1 MTKAF
6 LDDQFLLNSKVAEK
20 LYNDYAKNLPIIDYH
35 CHLSPQQIYEDTVFE
50 NATEVWLNGDHYKWR
65 AMRANGI
72 EEKFITGDALP
83 FEKFEK
89 WAQTVPATLGNPLYH
104 WTHLELRRF
113 FNEISL
119 LNGKTA
125 PAIWDNMNKQL
136 KETSVRK
143 LIIQSNV
150 EVICTTD
157 DPIDSLEYHILL
169 KQDKNFKVKVLPS
182 FRPDKALEIN
192 RPTFIN
198 WIEELARISGVQ
210 ITNLEKLKEALLQR
224 IEFFNEVGC
233 KVSDHALD
241 KIHFEQTTEQQVDE
255 IVRKALTGKTVSQ
268 LEEAQYKT
276 HVLQF
281 LGQQY
286 KKYDWA
292 MQYHISA
299 SRNNNVKMFNQLGPD
314 TGYDS
319 IGDDQIAEP
328 LTRLLDC
335 LSFNNALPKTIIYS
349 LNPKDYYVIASI
361 AGSFQEGI
369 PGKIQFGTA
378 WWFND
383 QKEGMLDQIKALA
396 SIGLISRFIGMLT
409 DSRSFLSYT
418 RHEYFRRLLCDVIG
432 QWVEVGEAPE
442 DYELLGKM
450 VEDICYYNAKKYFN
464 FPC

>member
-6 LDDQFLLNSKVAEK
+6 LNEQFLLNSKVAEK
-20 LYNDYAKNLPIIDYH
+20 LYNDFAKGLPIIDYH
-35 CHLSPQQIYEDTVFE
+35 CHLSPQQIYEDKVFE
-50 NATEVWLNGDHYKWR
+50 NATEVWLDGDHYKWR

-72 EEKFITGDALP
+72 DEKFITGDALP
-83 FEKFEK
+83 YEKFEK
-89 WAQTVPATLGNPLYH
+89 WALTIPATLGNPLYH

-113 FNEISL
+113 FNEDSL
-119 LNGKTA
+119 LNEKTA
-125 PAIWDNMNKQL
+125 PSIWENMNRQL
-136 KETSVRK
+136 KEKSVRE

-157 DPIDSLEYHILL
+157 DPTDSLEYHLLL
-169 KQDKNFKVKVLPS
+169 KQDKDFKVKVLPS

-192 RPTFIN
+192 RPTFLN
-198 WIEELARISGVQ
+198 WIAELETTAGIQVTS
-210 ITNLEKLKEALLQR
+210 LAELKEALLKR
-224 IEFFNEVGC
+224 IEFFDMVGC
-233 KVSDHALD
+233 KVADHALD
-241 KIHFEQTTEQQVDE
+241 KIYFEQATEQQVDE
-255 IVRKALTGKTVSQ
+255 IVRKAFTGENVSL

-281 LGQQY
+281 LGHEY
-286 KKYDWA
+286 MKRDWA

-299 SRNNNVKMFNQLGPD
+299 NRNNNTKMFNMLGPD

-319 IGDDQIAEP
+319 IGDGQIAEP
-328 LTRLLDC
+328 LTRLLDS
-335 LSFNNALPKTIIYS
+335 LAVNNALPKTIIYS

-361 AGSFQEGI
+361 IGSFQESI

-383 QKEGMLDQIKALA
+383 QKEGMLEQMKALA
-396 SIGLISRFIGMLT
+396 SVGLISRFLGMLT

-418 RHEYFRRLLCDVIG
+418 RHEYFRRLLCDLVG
-432 QWVEVGEAPE
+432 KWVEDGEAPE

-450 VEDICYYNAKKYFN
+450 VEDICYYNSKNYFN
-464 FPC
+464 FS

>member
-20 LYNDYAKNLPIIDYH
+20 LYNDYAKKLPIIDYH
-35 CHLSPQQIYEDTVFE
+35 CHLSPQQIYEDIVFE

-72 EEKFITGDALP
+72 EEHFITGDALP

-104 WTHLELRRF
+104 WTHLELRRY
-113 FNEISL
+113 FNEDSL
-119 LNGKTA
+119 LNEKTA

-136 KETSVRK
+136 KETTVRG
-143 LIIQSNV
+143 LIKQSNV

-169 KQDKNFKVKVLPS
+169 KQDENFKVKVLPS

-192 RPTFIN
+192 RPTFTN
-198 WIEELARISGVQ
+198 WIVELAKTSGVE
-210 ITNLEKLKEALLQR
+210 ITDLAKLKEALLQR
-224 IEFFNEVGC
+224 IEFFDEVGC

-241 KIHFEQTTEQQVDE
+241 KIYFEQATEQLVDE
-255 IVRKALTGKTVSQ
+255 IVRKAITGERVTL

-281 LGQQY
+281 LGQEY
-286 KKYDWA
+286 TKRDWA
-292 MQYHISA
+292 MQFHISA
-299 SRNNNVKMFNQLGPD
+299 NRNNNTKMFNQLGPD

-328 LTRLLDC
+328 LTRLLDS
-335 LSFNNALPKTIIYS
+335 LASNNALPKTIIYS

-361 AGSFQEGI
+361 VGSFQESM

-383 QKEGMLDQIKALA
+383 QKEGMLDQMKALA
-396 SIGLISRFIGMLT
+396 SIGLISRFLGMLT

-418 RHEYFRRLLCDVIG
+418 RHEYFRRLLCDIIG
-432 QWVEVGEAPE
+432 QWVEDGEAPE

-450 VEDICYYNAKKYFN
+450 VEDICYYNSRNYFN
-464 FPC
+464 F

>member
-1 MTKAF
+1 MAKAF
-6 LDDQFLLNSKVAEK
+6 LNDQFFLNSKVAEK
-20 LYNDYAKNLPIIDYH
+20 LYNDYAKKLPIIDYH

-72 EEKFITGDALP
+72 EEQFITGDALP

-104 WTHLELRRF
+104 WTHLELRRY
-113 FNEISL
+113 FNEDSL
-119 LNGKTA
+119 LNEKTA
-125 PAIWDNMNKQL
+125 PSIWENMNKQL
-136 KETSVRK
+136 KETSVRA

-157 DPIDSLEYHILL
+157 DPIDSLEYHLLL
-169 KQDKNFKVKVLPS
+169 KKDENYKVKVLPS

-192 RPTFIN
+192 RPTFNN
-198 WIEELARISGVQ
+198 WIVELARISGVQ
-210 ITNLEKLKEALLQR
+210 ITNLAKLKEALLQR
-224 IEFFNEVGC
+224 IEFFDEAGC

-241 KIHFEQTTEQQVDE
+241 KIYFEQAKEQQVDE
-255 IVRKALTGKTVSQ
+255 IVRKAFTGENVTL

-286 KKYDWA
+286 AKRDWA

-299 SRNNNVKMFNQLGPD
+299 NRNNNTKMFNQLGPD
-314 TGYDS
+314 IGYDS

-328 LTRLLDC
+328 LTRLLDS
-335 LSFNNALPKTIIYS
+335 LASNNALPKTIIYS

-361 AGSFQEGI
+361 IGSFQESM

-383 QKEGMLDQIKALA
+383 QKEGMLDQMKALA
-396 SIGLISRFIGMLT
+396 SIGLISRFLGMLT

-418 RHEYFRRLLCDVIG
+418 RHEYFRRLLCDILG
-432 QWVEVGEAPE
+432 QWVEDGEAPE
-442 DYELLGKM
+442 DYELLGKI
-450 VEDICYYNAKKYFN
+450 VEDICYYNSKNYFN
-464 FPC
+464 F